1 LDLAQT
7 GSFEQV
13 LGRKIERQ
21 IKSTQGNKS
30 LRKNQNNLPATMK
43 RRDATGLPPLSRAAE
58 KELSRDEVEHG
69 RNLQN

>member
-1 LDLAQT
+1 
-7 GSFEQV
+7 
-13 LGRKIERQ
+13 
-21 IKSTQGNKS
+21 
-30 LRKNQNNLPATMK
+30 MK